1 MKQSLDFNYSN
12 ACSEVQLKVVMLA
25 VFKCEWAGS
34 MSSFVIWLKLHE
46 LPNVD
51 ILKLSHAYLFKECSR
66 ESK

>member
-1 MKQSLDFNYSN
+1 MKQSLAFNYSS
-12 ACSEVQLKVVMLA
+12 ACSEVQLEA
-25 VFKCEWAGS
+25 VTLTGFKFEWTGS

-46 LPNVD
+46 LPMVD